1 MNTTTGN
8 TFVPSQPEIGFS
20 ERRNAMPV
28 ATTPPIERRQ
38 FGNTHLDM
46 SPDARELGTAIDQ
59 YKLMHR
65 SRFITYEEM
74 LGIIKSLG
82 YHKTS

>member
-20 ERRNAMPV
+20 ERRASMSTG
-28 ATTPPIERRQ
+28 TTPPIERRQ
-38 FGNTHLDM
+38 FGNSHLDM
-46 SPDARELGTAIDQ
+46 SPEARELGTAIDQ

-65 SRFITYEEM
+65 RRFITYEEM
-74 LGIIKSLG
+74 LGIIMSLG
-82 YHKTS
+82 YHKST